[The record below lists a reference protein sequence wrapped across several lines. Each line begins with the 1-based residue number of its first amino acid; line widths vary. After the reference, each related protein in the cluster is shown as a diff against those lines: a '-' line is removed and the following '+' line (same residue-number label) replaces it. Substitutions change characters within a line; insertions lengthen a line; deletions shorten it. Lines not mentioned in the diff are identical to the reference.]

1 MLAKTQLSLF
11 AAALM
16 IWCLPSEMQDTDIRR
31 RALRAIEAGSEGEA
45 PQPYLLRFA
54 QPDADGEQEVV
65 VGAVYT
71 PFLRVAIAA
80 AERAKTQ
87 ATLSAPEAEAILN
100 ENVFFAVLRWSDQ
113 DQVSFGAAPL
123 QVVAVPRN
131 SGYFNEAVGVAP
143 IWIAPGVRA
152 AAILGRQP
160 MWDDVGAI
168 AAFPHEVFSPNY
180 DFVIFKSTV
189 DPASGM
195 ARRQH
200 RRARIARADHGRWT
214 W

>member
-11 AAALM
+11 AALM
-16 IWCLPSEMQDTDIRR
+16 AWCLPSEMQDTDVRR
-31 RALRAIEAGSEGEA
+31 RALRAIEAGSEVQA

-54 QPDADGEQEVV
+54 KPDADGEQEVV

-80 AERAKTQ
+80 AERAKAQT
-87 ATLSAPEAEAILN
+87 TLSLPEAEAILN
-100 ENVFFAVLRWSDQ
+100 ENVFYAALRWHQ
-113 DQVSFGAAPL
+113 DLASFGSAPP

-131 SGYFNEAVGVAP
+131 SGYFSGAVGVAP

-152 AAILGRQP
+152 TTILGREP

-168 AAFPHEVFSPNY
+168 AAFPRELFSPNY

-195 ARRQH
+195 ARSQH
-200 RRARIARADHGRWT
+200 RRARIARADHGGWT